1 MGKPGEVA
9 DQIVK
14 KKEKKKSQ
22 TAADTLDCLVTH

>member
-14 KKEKKKSQ
+14 KKEKKSQ
-22 TAADTLDCLVTH
+22 TAADNLDCLVTH